1 MTAERKARSSSDQTA
16 AEDSLSFEV
25 FAIPST
31 CSRIQIGSAPTLHKT
46 VILLHTENVA

>member
-1 MTAERKARSSSDQTA
+1 VATA

-46 VILLHTENVA
+46 VILPLHTENVA